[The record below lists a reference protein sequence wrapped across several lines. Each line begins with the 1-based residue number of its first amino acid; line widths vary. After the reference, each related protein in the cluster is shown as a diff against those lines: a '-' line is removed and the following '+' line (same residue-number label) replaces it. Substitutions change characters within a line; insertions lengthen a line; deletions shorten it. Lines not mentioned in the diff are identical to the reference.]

1 MARTNRDTM
10 HLLSL
15 RALYRSEGCF
25 PSYSRIASHLGFKA
39 KNAAFKLIGR
49 LISTG
54 HLVKSPGGRV
64 APSERFFTL
73 DLSDDEVRAGFGAD
87 FEANG
92 LMQAQA
98 LDQMLTA
105 KPSKTVFVKL
115 RGDSMVDAGILS
127 GDIAAVEIA
136 HQAAPGEIV
145 IAEADGHVTV
155 KEFQMFEGRPRLVP
169 RNASMQPLEPQKSLR
184 IIGVVRGI
192 VRTFRPPPTGKA
204 KLTKWGV
211 TV

>member
-49 LISTG
+49 LVSSG

-73 DLSDDEVRAGFGAD
+73 DLSDDEVRAAHGSSAFMAMVPAAGCIRLRRPVGLGFLRRIPDA
-87 FEANG
+87 
-92 LMQAQA
+92 
-98 LDQMLTA
+98 
-105 KPSKTVFVKL
+105 PS
-115 RGDSMVDAGILS
+115 
-127 GDIAAVEIA
+127 
-136 HQAAPGEIV
+136 
-145 IAEADGHVTV
+145 
-155 KEFQMFEGRPRLVP
+155 
-169 RNASMQPLEPQKSLR
+169 
-184 IIGVVRGI
+184 
-192 VRTFRPPPTGKA
+192 
-204 KLTKWGV
+204 
-211 TV
+211 

>member
-10 HLLSL
+10 HLRSL

-49 LISTG
+49 LVSSG
-54 HLVKSPGGRV
+54 YLLKSPGGRV
-64 APSERFFTL
+64 APSEMFFTV
-73 DLSDDEVRAGFGAD
+73 DLSDEEG
-87 FEANG
+87 NG

-105 KPSKTVFVKL
+105 KPSKAVFVKL

-136 HQAAPGEIV
+136 HQAVSGEIV
-145 IAEADGHVTV
+145 IAEVDGHVTV
-155 KEFQMFEGRPRLVP
+155 KEFQMVAGRPRLVP
-169 RNASMQPLEPQKSLR
+169 RNASMQALEPQKSLN

-204 KLTKWGV
+204 KLTTWGV
-211 TV
+211 AI